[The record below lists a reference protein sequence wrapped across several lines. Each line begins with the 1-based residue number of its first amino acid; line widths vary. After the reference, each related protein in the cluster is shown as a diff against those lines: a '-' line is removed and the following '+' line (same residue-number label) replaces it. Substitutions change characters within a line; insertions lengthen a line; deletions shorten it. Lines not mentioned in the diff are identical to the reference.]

1 MVLRLA
7 QSTTY
12 HRSPF
17 PSVHYSETRSLCER
31 YLGRRTARSNL
42 WCFCEPCTRRFAITG
57 DIDGNLPDRKIFAER
72 MIMNHL
78 NVAMYIIVYSGHSA
92 RKTTCRVRLV
102 SSLGYIIIY

>member
-1 MVLRLA
+1 MALRLA
-7 QSTTY
+7 QSGTY

-17 PSVHYSETRSLCER
+17 LSVHYSEARSLCER

-78 NVAMYIIVYSGHSA
+78 NVAMHIIVYSGHLA
-92 RKTTCRVRLV
+92 RKTTCSVRVV
-102 SSLGYIIIY
+102 SSLGYII